1 MKRPKHFQQKWMPG
15 LRRKMRQPAMI
26 FLAALPLAGCIS
38 FGAKP
43 PPSLL
48 DLTSTEQA
56 APGQTQDAATAKTI
70 FIQTPS
76 VPQALS
82 TARVPVQATPT
93 SIAYIKDAQW
103 VEPPQRL
110 FARLL
115 ADTMTARSGRVV
127 LDAGQAFGDN
137 GARLSGELRNFGIDA
152 ASSSAIVTFD
162 AALVRAEGSK
172 VEKQRFE
179 AKVPVS
185 RIDAASAGRAL
196 NRGANQVAAAVADW
210 VGK

>member
-1 MKRPKHFQQKWMPG
+1 MKRF
-15 LRRKMRQPAMI
+15 AI

-48 DLTSTEQA
+48 DLTAVEQVK
-56 APGQTQDAATAKTI
+56 PGQEQDASSAKTMTI
-70 FIQTPS
+70 SVPV

-82 TARVPVQATPT
+82 TARVPVQSSAT
-93 SIAYIKDAQW
+93 SVAYVKDAQW
-103 VEPPQRL
+103 VEAPQRL

-115 ADTMTARSGRVV
+115 SDTISARTGRVV
-127 LDAGQAFGDN
+127 LGAAQSFGDP
-137 GARLSGELRNFGIDA
+137 GARLGGELRNFGIDA

-162 AALVRAEGSK
+162 AALVRGGDGK

-179 AKVPVS
+179 ARVPIAK
-185 RIDAASAGRAL
+185 IDAASVGPAL
-196 NRGANQVAAAVADW
+196 NRGANQVAAQVADW
-210 VGK
+210 VGR

>member
-1 MKRPKHFQQKWMPG
+1 MKR
-15 LRRKMRQPAMI
+15 LVI

-48 DLTSTEQA
+48 DLTAAEQA
-56 APGQTQDAATAKTI
+56 APGQTQDAATAKT
-70 FIQTPS
+70 
-76 VPQALS
+76 
-82 TARVPVQATPT
+82 
-93 SIAYIKDAQW
+93 IKDAQW

-127 LDAGQAFGDN
+127 LNAAQAFGDN
-137 GARLSGELRNFGIDA
+137 GPRLGGELRNFGIDA

-162 AALVRAEGSK
+162 ASLVRGEDGK

-185 RIDAASAGRAL
+185 KIDAASAGRAL